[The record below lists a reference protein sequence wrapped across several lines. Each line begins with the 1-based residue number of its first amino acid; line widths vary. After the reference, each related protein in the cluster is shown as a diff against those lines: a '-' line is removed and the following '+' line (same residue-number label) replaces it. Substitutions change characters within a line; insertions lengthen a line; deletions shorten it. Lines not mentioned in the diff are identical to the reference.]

1 MIFAGSILWKQSRK
15 PHRMVARGERKK
27 TAKLEVDGAASS
39 LAESWLDE
47 MQKASGRPVSGGDE
61 SEDVGAPAPTASRP
75 VHVRAAHQTERRAQ
89 TRWRTHSAIG
99 VLCLKLT
106 HARGFAGEAGAGR
119 QVHPACGG
127 AQHRYRRGR
136 QACCQ
141 PQGPETQTRARGEG
155 APAE

>member
-1 MIFAGSILWKQSRK
+1 
-15 PHRMVARGERKK
+15 MVARGERKK

-61 SEDVGAPAPTASRP
+61 GEDVGAPATAPMASRP

-89 TRWRTHSAIG
+89 TRWRAHTAIG

-119 QVHPACGG
+119 
-127 AQHRYRRGR
+127 
-136 QACCQ
+136 
-141 PQGPETQTRARGEG
+141 
-155 APAE
+155 